1 MKWIIELFLEFWTEP
16 KQNQKEHL
24 VYLLCRF
31 STRATVYALFFTI
44 NFNLTKFLWFYLSS
58 SSLVCMCH
66 ECGYVRAR
74 ARAPARAFVCVR
86 LSMVFIIIIISLY
99 IRECGLNSLLSTEQ
113 PTQFYWRDSVCFVA
127 SCIIFLLVWKSF
139 AFFAS
144 LSLSFFLH
152 YFAVVRTKG
161 ILWKLAREN
170 NEHEQKEDE
179 KLLTMNGSVFGYD
192 DCNDGKGFV

>member
-31 STRATVYALFFTI
+31 STRATVYALFFAI

-74 ARAPARAFVCVR
+74 APARAFVCVR
-86 LSMVFIIIIISLY
+86 LSMVFFYYYYFSVYSRVWLEFLAVNRTTNTILLKRQCVFCCFMYYFSVGLEIFCLFRFFITVFFSSLF
-99 IRECGLNSLLSTEQ
+99 CGS
-113 PTQFYWRDSVCFVA
+113 
-127 SCIIFLLVWKSF
+127 
-139 AFFAS
+139 
-144 LSLSFFLH
+144 
-152 YFAVVRTKG
+152 
-161 ILWKLAREN
+161 
-170 NEHEQKEDE
+170 
-179 KLLTMNGSVFGYD
+179 
-192 DCNDGKGFV
+192 